1 MNSPRTRSSS
11 SRAAQ
16 RRRFATVE
24 RLDARR
30 LMATGFTGTPVP
42 VAGFFAT
49 PLSLVDEPGGTFT
62 APVALVRLEGADA
75 TDAQAGNFAGTV
87 NWGDGSASDAALIG
101 NFLATEAGSP
111 GDDVL
116 YVNGMDHTYARP
128 GTYTITVA
136 VTGPGDSAPTT
147 YTDTATISAAPVL
160 TGALDRASD
169 TGAVDDDDVT
179 ADTTPTFVGTAQP
192 GTMIDLT
199 ATSVAMGQTLVVGSG
214 VADASGIWS
223 ITATPFVDG
232 FYTIAIAATS
242 TYGASAALTILGSS
256 PSIMPLAIDTA
267 GPTITDFRVTNA
279 RTGAFTITYSDPA
292 DLLAAPTTEPTLITV
307 NRPSPAPRKG
317 QHFAIATLT
326 SSVFPSLLSAPTVV
340 VTGTLTGGHGKPL
353 VTRNGVYTFAI
364 DSSQIVSLS
373 GVPLDGEYSGHFPTG
388 DGQPGGDFR
397 VKVVVKNG
405 KPGSP
410 IPIAA
415 PKPAALAARTTART
429 RAHAWR

>member
-1 MNSPRTRSSS
+1 MTSPRTRSFP
-11 SRAAQ
+11 SRPAQ
-16 RRRFATVE
+16 HRLVATVE
-24 RLDARR
+24 VLDARR

-49 PLSLVDEPGGTFT
+49 PLSLVNFAGGAFS

-75 TDAQAGNFAGTV
+75 TAARAGNFAGTV
-87 NWGDGSASDAALIG
+87 DWGDGSAVEVALVGNILAA
-101 NFLATEAGSP
+101 EVGSP

-116 YVNGMDHTYARP
+116 YVNGPDHTYAQP
-128 GTYTITVA
+128 GTYTITVV

-169 TGAVDDDDVT
+169 TGAVNDDDVT
-179 ADTTPTFVGTAQP
+179 ANTTPTFIGTAQP

-199 ATSVAMGQTLVVGSG
+199 ATSVATGRTLVVGSG
-214 VADASGIWS
+214 VADASGSWS

-242 TYGASAALTILGSS
+242 TYGATAALTLAGSA
-256 PSIMPLAIDTA
+256 PAPTLLVIDTA
-267 GPTITDFRVTNA
+267 GPTITNFRVTDA

-292 DLLAAPTTEPTLITV
+292 DLLDAPTTEPNLITV
-307 NRPSPAPRKG
+307 NRPSPAPGKG
-317 QHFAIATLT
+317 QHFAVATLLAD
-326 SSVFPSLLSAPTVV
+326 VPASLLSAPTVV

-364 DSSQIVSLS
+364 DSSAIVSLS

-410 IPIAA
+410 IQVVTPR
-415 PKPAALAARTTART
+415 LTTHAARTTERPK
-429 RAHAWR
+429 AHA